1 MSKPVLDGLRF
12 VLQNMR
18 LQPGEI
24 AKVQADIVS
33 QAIVEIEALDR
44 HIDKLEEY
52 KATVSI

>member
-1 MSKPVLDGLRF
+1 MSKTVIDGLKF

-24 AKVQADIVS
+24 AKVQADIVQ
-33 QAIVEIEALDR
+33 QAIIEIESLDQ
-44 HIDKLEEY
+44 HIEKLESY